1 MRPLKNRELSWQG
14 NHVKTQKSYN
24 ISRDDKRKK
33 KNTKNQDC
41 AKIQTAHFLP
51 DMQKKPVEGT
61 IARTYSKRP
70 IKKKEN
76 GQKDTA

>member
-1 MRPLKNRELSWQG
+1 MRPLKNREIIWQG

-41 AKIQTAHFLP
+41 AEIQTAHFLP
-51 DMQKKPVEGT
+51 DMQKKN
-61 IARTYSKRP
+61 S
-70 IKKKEN
+70 
-76 GQKDTA
+76 